1 MTTYYISLAGN
12 DSNSGNSPSSPWRTI
27 GKVDAGHYQAGDRI
41 LFQGGQ
47 TFSGSLNFAANS
59 WSATAAAANPV
70 TIASYGTGSATINS
84 GVAGGFL
91 AHNVA
96 GFDLEN
102 LNFIGNGSANVNG
115 VTLLNDLPGNVKLNN
130 VYLNNL
136 NVSGYGANGVLV
148 DGENGSSG
156 FNHVNISYV
165 TAHNNTGNA
174 GSCTA
179 GIQVTSGAN
188 YSFGDKNA
196 ANQNVWI
203 GHCTS
208 YSNSGTAGYS
218 SWSGSGIV
226 MSNVSGGFIDNS
238 VAANNGAHSIGTV
251 GIWAF
256 DANNVTIQ
264 YNEAYG
270 TMTNN
275 GSDGDGFD
283 LDGGVT
289 NSVMQYNY
297 SHDNAGAGYLIYS
310 YNDGYVTGSSNVTA
324 RYNISQNDVRSKD
337 NWYGSITIGSDGG
350 TLTGVNVYNNTLYQS
365 LGSATYAAAI
375 EGSSANSIHALLANN
390 IFYATNSSRL
400 IKDPAGSRNV
410 SFEGNDYYSAG
421 AFSAIWG
428 STNYASLDSW
438 RQATGEETVLGK
450 SVGTTANPLLGNPG
464 GGGITGGY
472 NPAFLGAYDL
482 LSGSPMYGAG
492 LNLNALYGINVGTHD
507 YYGNQLSSSGFD
519 IGAFQHRA

>member
-1 MTTYYISLAGN
+1 MIRILET
-12 DSNSGNSPSSPWRTI
+12 SPSSPWRTI

-59 WSATAAAANPV
+59 WSGTAAAANPV

-91 AHNVA
+91 ADNVA

-196 ANQNVWI
+196 ANQNVLI

-208 YSNSGTAGYS
+208 YSNSGTAGY
-218 SWSGSGIV
+218 GSG
-226 MSNVSGGFIDNS
+226 
-238 VAANNGAHSIGTV
+238 
-251 GIWAF
+251 
-256 DANNVTIQ
+256 
-264 YNEAYG
+264 
-270 TMTNN
+270 
-275 GSDGDGFD
+275 
-283 LDGGVT
+283 
-289 NSVMQYNY
+289 
-297 SHDNAGAGYLIYS
+297 
-310 YNDGYVTGSSNVTA
+310 
-324 RYNISQNDVRSKD
+324 
-337 NWYGSITIGSDGG
+337 
-350 TLTGVNVYNNTLYQS
+350 
-365 LGSATYAAAI
+365 
-375 EGSSANSIHALLANN
+375 
-390 IFYATNSSRL
+390 
-400 IKDPAGSRNV
+400 
-410 SFEGNDYYSAG
+410 
-421 AFSAIWG
+421 
-428 STNYASLDSW
+428 
-438 RQATGEETVLGK
+438 QAVVL
-450 SVGTTANPLLGNPG
+450 
-464 GGGITGGY
+464 
-472 NPAFLGAYDL
+472 
-482 LSGSPMYGAG
+482 
-492 LNLNALYGINVGTHD
+492 
-507 YYGNQLSSSGFD
+507 
-519 IGAFQHRA
+519 